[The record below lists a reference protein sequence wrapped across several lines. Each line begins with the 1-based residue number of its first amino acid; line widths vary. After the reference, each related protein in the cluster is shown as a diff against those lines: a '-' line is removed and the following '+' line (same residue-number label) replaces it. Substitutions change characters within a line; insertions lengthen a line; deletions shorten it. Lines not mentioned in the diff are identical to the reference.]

1 MENLFADIFHTVY
14 IDVVFGA
21 SVSVCTGVRVCVVF
35 KARCSIVSPWSY
47 AISGSC
53 SLFIDGHA
61 KHVWVNNQ
69 RDKKMTMQNNAN
81 ITLVKPNCCKIN
93 EQV

>member
-1 MENLFADIFHTVY
+1 MLFL
-14 IDVVFGA
+14 
-21 SVSVCTGVRVCVVF
+21 VRLCQFVLVCVVFKEF